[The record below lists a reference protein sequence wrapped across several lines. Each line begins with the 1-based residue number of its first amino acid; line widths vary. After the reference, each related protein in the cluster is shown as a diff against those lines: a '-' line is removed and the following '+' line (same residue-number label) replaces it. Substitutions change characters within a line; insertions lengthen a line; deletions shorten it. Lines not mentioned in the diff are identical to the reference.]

1 MAATK
6 SIVLITGANAGLG
19 FEVVKTLL
27 QSPKAYTILLSG
39 RSLDKAQAAVQSAGA
54 EFPSSHSNLEAMQ
67 LDIESDDSVE
77 KAYREI
83 ANRYGHLDVLVN
95 NAGRCEA
102 GHLPFGQSLNLS

>member
-39 RSLDKAQAAVQSAGA
+39 RSLDKAQAAVQSARA
-54 EFPSSHSNLEAMQ
+54 EFSGSHSNLEAIQ
-67 LDIESDDSVE
+67 LDIESDQSIE
-77 KAYREI
+77 KAYRDI
-83 ANRYGHLDVLVN
+83 ANKYGHLDILLN
-95 NAGRCEA
+95 NAGRCKTTPSPLA
-102 GHLPFGQSLNLS
+102 SI